1 MVDVVQLIS
10 GFSRGRVSRRVVSED
25 AVGIAFGVL
34 VLFLVVAHE
43 FRLDEAPAVETF
55 VLVLVSIVVE
65 ALPFILLGA
74 VVSAGLAVFVP
85 EGVFVGIARLP
96 RLVQLPCAA
105 FGAFAFPVCDCGTVP
120 VARRLL
126 LRGLDPSASL
136 TFMLAA
142 PIVNPLVLVSTWV
155 AYGGGRHGVD
165 VAAARAVLGLATA
178 LAVGAVVGRHA
189 ALRPTGP
196 ADDEPHV
203 HEHSHDGKLDA
214 FGAHLTHDFLSMGRF
229 IVLGA
234 ALAAFLQTVVPQTS
248 LAGLAGT
255 PVIAELALMAIA
267 FALSLC
273 SEADAFV
280 AASLGSFGLGSQLAF
295 LVFGP
300 IADAKLTILYSATFR
315 RLFALRVLAVAIPV
329 VLAGSLIAG
338 RVLG

>member
-1 MVDVVQLIS
+1 MSV
-10 GFSRGRVSRRVVSED
+10 RARVARRVVSED
-25 AVGIAFGVL
+25 AIGVAFGVL
-34 VLFLVVAHE
+34 ALAFVVA
-43 FRLDEAPAVETF
+43 RQIDLGSVPAVETF

-74 VVSAGLAVFVP
+74 VVSAGLAAFVP
-85 EGVFVGIARLP
+85 ESVFVRVARLP
-96 RLVQLPCAA
+96 RVVQLPCAA

-126 LRGLDPSASL
+126 LRGLDPAASL

-155 AYGGGRHGVD
+155 AYGGGTHGVE
-165 VAAARAVLGLATA
+165 VAAARAIVGLITAIAVGLTIGRHTA
-178 LAVGAVVGRHA
+178 LRA
-189 ALRPTGP
+189 TGP
-196 ADDEPHV
+196 GEDEH
-203 HEHSHDGKLDA
+203 HDHSSALDS

-229 IVLGA
+229 IVIGA
-234 ALAAFLQTVVPQTS
+234 ALAALLQTVVPQSS
-248 LAGLAGT
+248 LAGLAAT

-280 AASLGSFGLGSQLAF
+280 AASLGSFGIGPQLAF

-300 IADAKLTILYSATFR
+300 IGDAKLTILYSATFR
-315 RLFALRVLAVAIPV
+315 RLFALRLLAVAVPIV
-329 VLAGSLIAG
+329 IIGSLLAGRL
-338 RVLG
+338 LG